1 MPDGQEPARPI
12 SVPDKPALEGL
23 EAKWTAFWEERGVYR
38 FDRTRSREEIY
49 SIDTPPPT
57 VSGSLHVGHVFSYTH
72 TDVIARFQ
80 RMRGREVFY
89 PMGWD
94 DNGLPTE
101 RRVQNYF
108 GVRCEPSLPYD
119 PAFQPPDK
127 PGKQPVPVSR
137 PNFIELCTRL
147 TVEDEKAFEHLW
159 RHLGLSVDWSMTYA
173 TIDKRALRVSQLAFL
188 RLLNRDLAYQLEAP
202 TLWDVDFRTA
212 VAQAELEDREQP
224 GAYHRIRFA
233 RADGEG
239 YVHVETTRPELIPAC
254 VALVAHPDDER
265 YKPLFD
271 REVITPLFGV
281 RVPVKPHPLA
291 DPEKGSGVAMI
302 CTFGDVTDVVWRREL
317 SLPVRAILQ
326 PNGTLRPVTWGETGW
341 AADDPAA
348 AQHHYDQ
355 LAGLSAPK
363 ARVRIVEQLR
373 ESGHLTAEPR
383 PITHAVKFYEKGD
396 RPLEIITSRQWFI
409 KTMAF
414 RDRLLQRAAEL
425 QWHPPYMQARVENW
439 INGLNTDW
447 CVSRQRFFGVPFPL
461 WYKVRDDGTVDHS
474 ARLLPAE
481 ARLPLDPS
489 TDVPDGYSPAQRDQP
504 GGFTGDPDI
513 MDTWATSSLTPQI
526 VGRWEEDA
534 DLFAR
539 VFPMDVRP
547 QAHDIIRTWLFS
559 TMLRSEF
566 EHCSLPWWHTAI
578 SGWVLDPDR
587 KKMSKSKGN
596 VVTPMGL
603 LEEHGSDGVRY
614 WAASGRP
621 GTDTAFDTGQMKVGR
636 RLAIKLLNAS
646 KFVLS
651 RPEPAGAVSH
661 PLDRGLLTSLREL
674 VEDATRALEAYD
686 YARALQISETFF
698 WSLCDN
704 YLEMVKSRRYGD
716 HGPEAA
722 ASANASLLCA
732 LSVLNRLFAPYLPFA
747 TEEVWSWW
755 QAGSVHRAPWPAVAE
770 IDRVSPADPEARQAL
785 DAAIDVLGEI
795 RRVKSIEKRPLKARI
810 DVAVVRWS
818 ESAIGLL
825 KQVEAD
831 VRTAGGVERFEYQ
844 PGDDRLSMTLT
855 FAPAPVGPGEQRA

>member
-1 MPDGQEPARPI
+1 
-12 SVPDKPALEGL
+12 
-23 EAKWTAFWEERGVYR
+23 
-38 FDRTRSREEIY
+38 
-49 SIDTPPPT
+49 
-57 VSGSLHVGHVFSYTH
+57 
-72 TDVIARFQ
+72 
-80 RMRGREVFY
+80 
-89 PMGWD
+89 
-94 DNGLPTE
+94 
-101 RRVQNYF
+101 
-108 GVRCEPSLPYD
+108 
-119 PAFQPPDK
+119 
-127 PGKQPVPVSR
+127 
-137 PNFIELCTRL
+137 
-147 TVEDEKAFEHLW
+147 
-159 RHLGLSVDWSMTYA
+159 
-173 TIDKRALRVSQLAFL
+173 
-188 RLLNRDLAYQLEAP
+188 
-202 TLWDVDFRTA
+202 
-212 VAQAELEDREQP
+212 
-224 GAYHRIRFA
+224 
-233 RADGEG
+233 
-239 YVHVETTRPELIPAC
+239 
-254 VALVAHPDDER
+254 
-265 YKPLFD
+265 
-271 REVITPLFGV
+271 
-281 RVPVKPHPLA
+281 
-291 DPEKGSGVAMI
+291 
-302 CTFGDVTDVVWRREL
+302 
-317 SLPVRAILQ
+317 
-326 PNGTLRPVTWGETGW
+326 
-341 AADDPAA
+341 
-348 AQHHYDQ
+348 
-355 LAGLSAPK
+355 
-363 ARVRIVEQLR
+363 
-373 ESGHLTAEPR
+373 
-383 PITHAVKFYEKGD
+383 
-396 RPLEIITSRQWFI
+396 
-409 KTMAF
+409 
-414 RDRLLQRAAEL
+414 
-425 QWHPPYMQARVENW
+425 
-439 INGLNTDW
+439 
-447 CVSRQRFFGVPFPL
+447 
-461 WYKVRDDGTVDHS
+461 VRDDGTVDHS

-818 ESAIGLL
+818 DTAIGLL